1 LAYKAYNDILTS
13 VVDIHALPICF
24 PPIGRYQKT
33 RKAALG
39 NGGVQRL
46 TFKEKPK
53 LKDVR
58 HDTFVVTRWNI
69 TQQHKCLTIYT
80 ACLFNYDD
88 DEYQFGPVGCGRLLR
103 GQRVVFTSITLA
115 RHRGFLAIHFVKV
128 KWYLLI
134 NSLRC

>member
-88 DEYQFGPVGCGRLLR
+88 DEYKPVWPSGLWA
-103 GQRVVFTSITLA
+103 TSQGSA
-115 RHRGFLAIHFVKV
+115 SRIHV
-128 KWYLLI
+128 
-134 NSLRC
+134 NHTRPS